1 MRKATSYFVTE
12 ITLPSRVSGGSGG
25 GSAIRVASVV
35 REWGVGAAIAR
46 GIFEAGSCLRV
57 EYPRAGRI

>member
-12 ITLPSRVSGGSGG
+12 ITLPSRVSGGSGICDPCRICG
-25 GSAIRVASVV
+25 G
-35 REWGVGAAIAR
+35 EWGMGAAIAR

-57 EYPRAGRI
+57 EYPRAGRV